1 MCRLKLNVLP
11 YSFPDREYAN
21 HIFIGSDNNVELAWD
36 DLLEKAGS
44 GEEIK
49 RRKKTE
55 RGNSTTNA
63 FQP

>member
-1 MCRLKLNVLP
+1 VCRLKLNVLP

-21 HIFIGSDNNVELAWD
+21 PIFIGSDNNVELAWD